1 MPEPTSII
9 TRQGSRGGNSPFG
22 GRGGRGPRGGGRR
35 DRVDDE
41 FDQRVVELARVARVM
56 AGGKRMRFRA
66 LVVVGNK
73 KGKVGVGLAKGADV
87 SLAVEK
93 AANRARKHIVQV
105 PFRGDTLPHEITVK
119 YKSARV
125 MLRPAPT
132 GTGIIAGGPVRVVLE
147 VAGVPN
153 VVSKIL
159 GSPNKINNIR
169 AVFKAF
175 TSMKPIKGKAV

>member
-1 MPEPTSII
+1 MNMQQ
-9 TRQGSRGGNSPFG
+9 RGRGQGGGSRGGFGG
-22 GRGGRGPRGGGRR
+22 GRGRGSRPE
-35 DRVDDE
+35 RVKDE
-41 FDQRVVELARVARVM
+41 FDQRVVELARVTRVM

-66 LVVVGNK
+66 LVVLGNK
-73 KGKVGVGLAKGADV
+73 KGRVGVGLAKGADV

-93 AANRARKHIVQV
+93 AATKARKDLLQV
-105 PFRGDTLPHEITVK
+105 PLQNGTIPHEITVK

-125 MLRPAPT
+125 MLKPARP

-147 VAGVPN
+147 MAGVPN

-169 AVFKAF
+169 AVLKAF
-175 TSMKPIKGKAV
+175 GQMKPAKKND